1 MKQMKTRLCMAA
13 LAMAVFAVTLHG
25 PARVALA
32 QQEPAL
38 TVAVLDFEYVF
49 RKSKAGSNLIS
60 SVTSSQKKLD
70 DEAKGTGKKFRDDQ
84 KQLAGDCQAGKFTQ
98 DECRAKQDKLL
109 AEIKEAEDSLND
121 RRKDLDKRLVDG
133 KNKLVKALEPIV
145 KKMIDDKKLTLVID
159 RAAVVYADPKYDLT
173 KDALQTLDANL
184 QKL

>member
-1 MKQMKTRLCMAA
+1 MKQMNIRLCMAA
-13 LAMAVFAVTLHG
+13 LALAVFAATLHG

-32 QQEPAL
+32 QQEPSL
-38 TVAVLDFEYVF
+38 NVAVLDFEYVF
-49 RKSKAGSNLIS
+49 RKSKAGSGLIS
-60 SVTSSQKKLD
+60 TVTASQKKLD
-70 DEAKGTGKKFRDDQ
+70 DEAKTTGKKFRDDQ
-84 KQLAGDCQAGKFTQ
+84 KQLAADCQGGKFSP
-98 DECRAKQDKLL
+98 DECKTKQDKLMTD
-109 AEIKEAEDSLND
+109 IKAAEDSLND

-173 KDALQTLDANL
+173 KDALQSLDANL

>member
-1 MKQMKTRLCMAA
+1 MKQMTIRICTA
-13 LAMAVFAVTLHG
+13 LLAVAVFAAMMQA
-25 PARVALA
+25 PAWIALA
-32 QQEPAL
+32 QQSPAL

-49 RKSKAGSNLIS
+49 RKSKAGSTLIS
-60 SVTSSQKKLD
+60 SVTGSQKKLD
-70 DEAKGTGKKFRDDQ
+70 EEAKKTGQGFREDQ
-84 KQLAGDCQAGKFTQ
+84 KKLAADCQAGKLSP
-98 DECRAKQDKLL
+98 DECKAKQEKLMT
-109 AEIKEAEDSLND
+109 EIKAAEDSLND

-159 RAAVVYADPKYDLT
+159 RAAVVYADPDYDLT